1 LSSNIDDNGLVWEP
15 ITLMPQLK
23 VHFSPGFEE
32 NNRYFKHRAFGFCY
46 KGPTISE
53 RQLKKSDFIKEA
65 YGVEVDGVHFVCVVL
80 FKRFAQQ
87 ISNATTLPYA
97 FGLLPCTLM
106 VDLIPGRD
114 YHLTLYKAGIRTDDP
129 VLVMLKRP
137 SNDKWCWHSS
147 L

>member
-1 LSSNIDDNGLVWEP
+1 
-15 ITLMPQLK
+15 M
-23 VHFSPGFEE
+23 
-32 NNRYFKHRAFGFCY
+32 
-46 KGPTISE
+46 
-53 RQLKKSDFIKEA
+53 
-65 YGVEVDGVHFVCVVL
+65 EVDGVHYVCVVL

-87 ISNATTLPYA
+87 ISNSTTLPYA

-106 VDLIPGRD
+106 VDLIPCRD